1 MTLGAGNIATGG
13 LLILFVL
20 IVVLITAFI
29 QQGTTEVEGFGRCDN
44 DGNTTQCESSST
56 GSFAAAVGDVAIS
69 GIDGAPA
76 IVNGLYLLI
85 MGGALVLGV
94 VLVVLGIVSVPFGG
108 G

>member
-1 MTLGAGNIATGG
+1 MGAGNILAGG

-20 IVVLITAFI
+20 VVILLTAFI
-29 QQGTTEVEGFGRCDN
+29 QQGTTEIDGFGRCDN
-44 DGNTTQCESSST
+44 DGNTTQCESGST
-56 GSFAAAVGDVAIS
+56 SSFAAAVGDVAIT